1 MNFQYPWVL
10 LLLLLAPALVFARS
24 WRRRTPSLVFSDG
37 RTLARLPGSWAA
49 KAHRLLPLVFGAG
62 FSLLVIAAAR
72 PRTGIEES
80 VVRAEAR
87 DIVLLV
93 DVSTSMRAEDLSA
106 AGRTM
111 NRLDAVKEVV
121 EQFVAKRPDDRIG
134 MLVFAAAPYTV
145 APLTLDRDWIVGQ
158 LGRLATGMVE
168 DGTAIGDG
176 IAAAVNRLRES
187 RARSKVIVLLTDGIN
202 NGGLLTPENAARA
215 ARALG
220 VRVHAIGAGAS
231 GPVRIPFRDERGTT
245 RYVME
250 QSGID
255 EASLREIADTT
266 GGRYFR
272 AADYAALE
280 GVYAEIDRMEKTR
293 IDVREYTRFN
303 EWFGP
308 FAILGLILLALE
320 KVLALTR
327 LGRLP

>member
-1 MNFQYPWVL
+1 MSFQYPWVL
-10 LLLLLAPALVFARS
+10 LLLFLAPALVFVRS
-24 WRRRTPSLVFSDG
+24 WQRRTPSIVYSDG

-49 KAHRLLPLVFGAG
+49 KARRLLPLVFGAG

-187 RARSKVIVLLTDGIN
+187 KARSKVIVLLTDGIN
-202 NGGLLTPENAARA
+202 NRGLLTPENAARA

-220 VRVHAIGAGAS
+220 VRIHAVGAGAS
-231 GPVRIPFRDERGTT
+231 GAVRIPYRDDDGNT
-245 RYVME
+245 RYVMQE
-250 QSGID
+250 TGID

-293 IDVREYTRFN
+293 IDVREYTRYK
-303 EWFGP
+303 EWFRP
-308 FAILGLILLALE
+308 FAILGLVLIALE
-320 KVLALTR
+320 KGLALTR
-327 LGRLP
+327 LGKLP